1 MAMNEALA
9 ERTKKTRD
17 FQSILNDVQNYITN
31 KYAVLVTNSGEEKQ
45 DLLKSFMTKYIED
58 QNLAADGMT
67 TIELVE
73 QLYSEMAQFS
83 FLTKYLYQSDVEEI
97 NINSWED
104 VKITYSNGEI
114 LPAEG
119 EFYNPTHAVDVIKRL
134 LRQSKIVFDES
145 KPLVRGHLNNKIR
158 ITAYMTPIVDET
170 VGISAS
176 IRIVNPQKLGKKEFL
191 YYNTATEEMLNF
203 LEEAFRYGI
212 SICCTGATS
221 SGKTTLMS
229 YFLEKLPDNKRI
241 FTAENGTREFDLVK
255 RNTQGKVINNVIQ
268 TVTRDSEDIR
278 QCIDSEKLLE
288 FALTTNP
295 DYICV
300 AEMKGPESF
309 AAQEAARTGHAVIT
323 TTHANGCEATYAR
336 MVTLCKMKYDMKDE
350 TLYQL
355 VTEAFPIV
363 VFCKKLEDNSRKIME
378 ITECVIQKDGSR
390 KIQTLWQYYIHTTKI
405 EENGKVKVK
414 GEFKKVHSIS
424 KDLLKRLQENG
435 MPEEL
440 RKRYAEKGEG

>member
-1 MAMNEALA
+1 MNEALA

-158 ITAYMTPIVDET
+158 ITAYMTPVVDET

-268 TVTRDSEDIR
+268 TVTR
-278 QCIDSEKLLE
+278 
-288 FALTTNP
+288 
-295 DYICV
+295 
-300 AEMKGPESF
+300 G
-309 AAQEAARTGHAVIT
+309 G
-323 TTHANGCEATYAR
+323 
-336 MVTLCKMKYDMKDE
+336 
-350 TLYQL
+350 YQ
-355 VTEAFPIV
+355 TMY
-363 VFCKKLEDNSRKIME
+363 R
-378 ITECVIQKDGSR
+378 
-390 KIQTLWQYYIHTTKI
+390 
-405 EENGKVKVK
+405 
-414 GEFKKVHSIS
+414 
-424 KDLLKRLQENG
+424 
-435 MPEEL
+435 
-440 RKRYAEKGEG
+440 